1 MTAATARLATDVEPA
16 TPIRQG
22 VRLQA
27 IDILRG
33 LVIMLMVIDHVR
45 DFFHAPVF
53 QGIDPLDLERSNPW
67 VFATRW
73 VTHFCA
79 PTFVFL
85 AGASAWLQ
93 AYKGKTPGQLAGFLF
108 TRGLWLVI
116 LELTVVNLG
125 WSFTIGLPF
134 LQVIWAI
141 GASMILLAGLVAL
154 RLPARAIL
162 ALGVLIVA
170 GHNAL
175 APVDAALDTP
185 LWNLMHEPGLV
196 ARIPG
201 VEGGFGGGVIFGAY
215 PLLPWFGVMLCGYGL
230 AWLWV
235 EPEAKRDRGFMVL
248 GLAMIAAFV
257 ALRWSNLYG
266 DPGPWAVQGE
276 TWQTIGS
283 FLSVQKYP
291 PSLLY
296 VLATLGPV
304 LALVPLWSRLKGPLA
319 ELFLTYGR
327 VPLFA
332 YVLHIF
338 IAHAIMMAVGVAM
351 GRDASEFQAF
361 LGEEQALQG
370 WGFPLWVVYAV
381 WITVLAILFP
391 LCRWFG
397 ALKRRRTDWWLSYL

>member
-1 MTAATARLATDVEPA
+1 M
-16 TPIRQG
+16 
-22 VRLQA
+22 
-27 IDILRG
+27 
-33 LVIMLMVIDHVR
+33 
-45 DFFHAPVF
+45 
-53 QGIDPLDLERSNPW
+53 
-67 VFATRW
+67 
-73 VTHFCA
+73 
-79 PTFVFL
+79 
-85 AGASAWLQ
+85 
-93 AYKGKTPGQLAGFLF
+93 
-108 TRGLWLVI
+108 I

-154 RLPARAIL
+154 RLSARVIL

-185 LWNLMHEPGLV
+185 LWNLLHEPGLV
-196 ARIPG
+196 AQVPG
-201 VEGGFGGGVIFGAY
+201 VEGGFGGGVIIGAY

-230 AWLWV
+230 AWMWV
-235 EPEAKRDRGFMVL
+235 EPEGRRDRLFMLL
-248 GLAMIAAFV
+248 GLGMIAAFLV
-257 ALRWSNLYG
+257 LRGLNLYG
-266 DPGPWAVQGE
+266 DPGPWAVLGE
-276 TWQTIGS
+276 TWQTIGA

-296 VLATLGPV
+296 VLATLGPM

-338 IAHAIMMAVGVAM
+338 IAHAIMMAVGVAL
-351 GRDASEFQAF
+351 GREASEFQAF
-361 LGEEQALQG
+361 LGDEQALQG

-381 WITVLAILFP
+381 WITVLVILYP